1 MKTAAALAL
10 IAFAS
15 SLPLDYINN
24 NEALLWKNFKESY
37 NKKYSGVDEPK
48 RRTIFMENMRKGS
61 SLEKSNPGCEFG
73 MNIYTDLSSEEFK
86 VYHRLNMSVVE
97 SPVRMYTAEDVKANV
112 NAIDWRTKGAVTH
125 VKDQGNCGSCWAF
138 STTGG
143 IEGQWKLAGNQ
154 LTSLSEQELVS
165 CDTVDLGCFGGWQ
178 YDAMQWLLNN
188 RSGSIVTEEEY
199 PYTSIKGQV
208 AQCKD
213 VSSMKV
219 GATIKGYKMLAHNED
234 EMAVFVGKN
243 GPLSIALDATSFQT
257 YAGGILSNCEGK
269 TLDHAV
275 LIVGYAPRY
284 WIVKNSWG
292 ANWGESGYIRIAR
305 GSNQCGLDLSPVTSE
320 V

>member
-10 IAFAS
+10 IASAS

-86 VYHRLNMSVVE
+86 VYHNLNMPVEE
-97 SPVRMYTAEDVKANV
+97 SPARKYTAADVEANV
-112 NAIDWRTKGAVTH
+112 DAVDWRTKGAVTQ
-125 VKDQGNCGSCWAF
+125 VKNQAQCGSCWSF

-143 IEGQWKLAGNQ
+143 IEGQWKLAGHD
-154 LTSLSEQELVS
+154 LVSLSEQELVS
-165 CDTVDLGCFGGWQ
+165 CDKTDAGCGGGWQ
-178 YDAMQWLLNN
+178 YQAMQWLLDNH
-188 RSGSIVTEEEY
+188 SGGIVTEEEY
-199 PYTSIKGQV
+199 PYTSGGGSV
-208 AQCKD
+208 AACKD

-219 GATIKGYKMLAHNED
+219 GATIKGYKKLAHSED

-243 GPLSIALDATSFQT
+243 GPLSIALDASSFQT
-257 YAGGILSNCEGK
+257 YTGGILSNCDGK

-275 LIVGYAPRY
+275 LIVGYAPGY

-305 GSNQCGLDLSPVTSE
+305 GSNQCGLDLAPVTSE
-320 V
+320 I